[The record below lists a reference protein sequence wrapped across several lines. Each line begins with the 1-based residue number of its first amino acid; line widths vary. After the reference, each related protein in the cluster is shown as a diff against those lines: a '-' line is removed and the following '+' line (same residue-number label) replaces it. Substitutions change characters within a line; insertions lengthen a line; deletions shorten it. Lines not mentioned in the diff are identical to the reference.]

1 MMTEELKVKVS
12 LDTSELKNGIKQIKD
27 TFKDTSAE
35 IGGMSKATQGAANG
49 TKSVTT
55 AMAGMGAVT
64 VAQTAIIAKSMNK
77 VTKAMAPT
85 KSYIQ
90 LLKDDF
96 KGLGSALTKD
106 FDAAGDSK
114 IKAWFGT
121 LKTGLK
127 EVGETGKTVGKQI
140 MQHIGGAF
148 KTAALVAV
156 KSIGAVV
163 GAISAVLFAMTRL
176 SESTREFR
184 QAINQVSTSFITLG
198 SNAETATAT
207 YQAFYRV
214 LGDVQRSAEAAN
226 LLGQI
231 TTAEKDLV
239 TWTRIATGAMAMF
252 PDSLPTESLI
262 EASNETIKTGKV
274 VGTLADALNWPAD
287 GANKISKA
295 LAGSTQAQ
303 NIFNESI
310 RKGLTVEEAFNAVL
324 AQTNNETQ
332 REILLRASLNGIY
345 AESAGLYEEINKE
358 LIAQNEAQMRL
369 NQAMAKLGKI
379 AQPVQTAFAN
389 FRAVLAE
396 ALAPAI
402 KIVCDWLVTLIG
414 WLTTAAA
421 WVGAFLAVLF
431 PGVADKLNSAFS
443 GVSSSVD
450 SAVGG
455 TSDLNTGLQESEKT
469 AQKLRRTLMGF
480 DELNV
485 VSSMQTSGSGSG
497 SAGAG
502 TGGTGAGI
510 DVSGLGTGDSV
521 FKKAQ
526 EQMED
531 FKGKAQEIVNKI
543 KAFLQEYKEEIAI
556 IGAALAALGIAKLL
570 GNFGEALE
578 LGKKFT
584 DVVKGIK
591 KIAATAITIVL
602 QYSLVNEFMDN
613 YIDGEGFKEYLK
625 GLLVAAIGTGILYA
639 MWGPTGLVIGL
650 AVTAVASIKSV
661 IDNGGITNIE
671 SAVVALTGLAAAIG
685 AIGVAWKKLGLAKL
699 MGDFGAFIALLKEG
713 AGLGPTLAAAFPG
726 IATALSSAGTAL
738 SGFLGSIGAVFGATG
753 TGAVVAG
760 AAVIVAAITAI
771 ISVIVF
777 LKENWDEVVQAFKD
791 WFADNIGPKIDAIAE
806 SFNGVV
812 ESLIGI
818 GQVIWDAIPESWKDF
833 LIEIGEA
840 IGDIVDAIAE
850 WFASIDWLE
859 AIGEVFETIGGV
871 IFGVVSGVILGAI
884 NTLIGIFQSAAKII
898 EGAAEIIEGAVGLVV
913 AVFTLDLPKAGES
926 VKKIFN
932 GIVKAFEGLYGLIV
946 KPITDFVDGVI
957 GWFVE
962 LWDELVGHSVVP
974 DTMDD
979 IVYCFKELPARVTA
993 ELKQLVSDVIKK
1005 FTEMW
1010 NSVVQGIKAKL
1021 SEMRVTIMN
1030 GWNNIKTYFTTNIA
1044 PKFTLDYWKNK
1055 FDTMR
1060 SAIQTK
1066 LGEVRTQVM
1075 NSWNAIKSYFNENIA
1090 PKFTVDYW
1098 KKKFDTI
1105 KSAASTKLNEVRTT
1119 CMNAWNNVKSWFNNN
1134 VASKFTASYWST
1146 KFDSIKNGA
1155 KSSFNGIIAIVEKA
1169 VNNIIKKI
1177 NTLSWKIPDWVPSV
1191 GGKSFGF
1198 NFKTVSIPRLS
1209 KGGITTGSTLANIG
1223 EAGREAVLPLDRNTG
1238 WMDQLADRIAARNS
1252 TPTKIVLKVGEKEL
1266 GWASING
1273 INQITKQTGELQ
1285 LVL

>member
-106 FDAAGDSK
+106 FDAAGDNK
-114 IKAWFGT
+114 FKAWFGT

-140 MQHIGGAF
+140 AQHLGGAF
-148 KTAALVAV
+148 KTAAMVAV
-156 KSIGAVV
+156 KSVGAIV
-163 GAISAVLFAMTRL
+163 GAISGLLFAMTKL

-184 QAINQVSTSFITLG
+184 QAMNQVNTSFIALG

-310 RKGLTVEEAFNAVL
+310 RKGLTVEEAFNEVL
-324 AQTNNETQ
+324 AQTNSETQ
-332 REILLRASLNGIY
+332 REIILRASLNGIY

-369 NQAMAKLGKI
+369 NQAMATLGKI

-421 WVGAFLAVLF
+421 WVGAFLSVLF
-431 PGVADKLNSAFS
+431 PGVAEKINTAFS

-455 TSDLNTGLQESEKT
+455 TGDLNQGLQESEKT

-502 TGGTGAGI
+502 AGGTGAGI
-510 DVSGLGTGDSV
+510 DVSGLDTGDSV

-526 EQMED
+526 EQMEE
-531 FKGKAQEIVNKI
+531 FKVKAQEIVDKI
-543 KAFLQEYKEEIAI
+543 KGFIQEYKTEIAI
-556 IGAALAALGIAKLL
+556 IAAALAALGIATLL
-570 GNFGEALE
+570 GNLGEAIG
-578 LGKKFT
+578 LGEKFLGVIST
-584 DVVKGIK
+584 IK
-591 KIAATAITIVL
+591 KLAATAITIVL
-602 QYSLVNEFMDN
+602 QYSLVNEFMDK

-625 GLLVAAIGTGILYA
+625 GLLVAAIGTGVLYA
-639 MWGPTGLVIGL
+639 MWGPAGLAIGL

-661 IDNGGITNIE
+661 IDNGGITNLE
-671 SAVVALTGLAAAIG
+671 SGVVALTGLAAAIG

-713 AGLGPTLAAAFPG
+713 AGLGPTLAAAFPK
-726 IATALSSAGTAL
+726 IATALSGVGTAL
-738 SGFLGSIGAVFGATG
+738 SGVLGSIGAVFGATG
-753 TGAVVAG
+753 TAAVAVG

-777 LKENWDEVVQAFKD
+777 LKEHWDEVGNAARAF
-791 WFADNIGPKIDAIAE
+791 FEQNIAPKIDSIRE
-806 SFNGVV
+806 SFAK
-812 ESLIGI
+812 IG
-818 GQVIWDAIPESWKDF
+818 DALGPVGK
-833 LIEIGEA
+833 A
-840 IGDIVDAIAE
+840 IGDIIKKIGE
-850 WFASIDWLE
+850 WLKSIDWLD
-859 AIGEVFETIGGV
+859 AIGKAFEVIGGV
-871 IFGVVSGVILGAI
+871 IFGAVSGVIAGAI
-884 NTLIGIFQSAAKII
+884 NALVTMF
-898 EGAAEIIEGAVGLVV
+898 EGAVQGISGCVQIISGVIEAIVKL
-913 AVFTLDLPKAGES
+913 FSGDLDGARKACE
-926 VKKIFN
+926 KILD
-932 GIVKAFEGLYGLIV
+932 GIVDLFEGLYKLVV
-946 KPITDFVDGVI
+946 KPVEDFVKGIID
-957 GWFVE
+957 WFVK
-962 LWDELVGHSVVP
+962 LWDELVGHSIVP
-974 DTMDD
+974 DMIDD
-979 IVYCFKELPARVTA
+979 IVLCFKEMPAKVFKWVK
-993 ELKQLVSDVIKK
+993 ELVEGIIKRM
-1005 FTEMW
+1005 TDMW
-1010 NSVVQGIKAKL
+1010 NNVVKGCKDKL
-1021 SEMRVTIMN
+1021 AEARTAVMN
-1030 GWNNIKTYFTTNIA
+1030 GWNNIKSYFTTNIA

-1060 SAIQTK
+1060 AAIQTK

-1075 NSWNAIKSYFNENIA
+1075 NSWNAIKSYFTTNIA

-1098 KKKFDTI
+1098 KKKFENI
-1105 KSAASTKLNEVRTT
+1105 RSAASTKLNEAKTT
-1119 CMNAWNNVKSWFNNN
+1119 IQNAWNSIKSWFNSN
-1134 VASKFTASYWST
+1134 VSSKFTVSYWSN
-1146 KFDSIKNGA
+1146 KFNTIKDGA
-1155 KSSFNGIIAIVEKA
+1155 KAAFNGIISVVEKA
-1169 VNNIIKKI
+1169 VNGIINKI
-1177 NTLSWKIPDWVPSV
+1177 NTLSWKIPDWVPV
-1191 GGKSFGF
+1191 YGGDRFGF
-1198 NFKTVSIPRLS
+1198 NFKTISIPRLAD
-1209 KGGITTGSTLANIG
+1209 GGIAIGSTLANIG
-1223 EAGREAVLPLDRNTG
+1223 ERGREAVLPLDRNTG
-1238 WMDQLADRIAARNS
+1238 WMDQLADRLAARMN
-1252 TPTKIVLKVGEKEL
+1252 PATKVILKVDEREL
-1266 GWASING
+1266 GHATIHA
-1273 INQITKQTGELQ
+1273 INQNTKQTGGLQLQ
-1285 LVL
+1285 LV

>member
-55 AMAGMGAVT
+55 AMTGMGAVS

-96 KGLGSALTKD
+96 KGLGAALGKN

-140 MQHIGGAF
+140 AQHLGGAF

-214 LGDVQRSAEAAN
+214 LGDVQRSTEAAN

-303 NIFNESI
+303 TIFNESI
-310 RKGLTVEEAFNAVL
+310 RKGLTVEEAFNTVL

-421 WVGAFLAVLF
+421 WVGAFLSVLF
-431 PGVADKLNSAFS
+431 PGVADKINTAFS
-443 GVSSSVD
+443 GVGSSID

-455 TSDLNTGLQESEKT
+455 TGDLNTGLQESEKT

-485 VSSMQTSGSGSG
+485 VSSMSSGSSGSG
-497 SAGAG
+497 SAGTG

-510 DVSGLGTGDSV
+510 DVSGLDTGDSV

-531 FKGKAQEIVNKI
+531 FKVRAQEIVNKI

-570 GNFGEALE
+570 GNLGEALE
-578 LGKKFT
+578 LGDKFLG
-584 DVVKGIK
+584 VVKNIK
-591 KIAATAITIVL
+591 KVAATAITIVL
-602 QYSLVNEFMDN
+602 QYSFVNEFMDN
-613 YIDGEGFKEYLK
+613 FIDGEGIKEYIK

-639 MWGPTGLVIGL
+639 MWGPAGLAIGL
-650 AVTAVASIKSV
+650 GVTAVASLDAV
-661 IDNGGITNIE
+661 VENGGITNTE
-671 SAVVALTGLAAAIG
+671 SFTVALTGLAAAVG
-685 AIGVAWKKLGLAKL
+685 AVYTAWTKAGLGNLIKGLVDKIPGFSGAFAGITSTISKHLGGLPGVVTKAFSGLGGIITKALSAVGAAIAAIPGWAIALIAAIAATIALALIDYDFTELGYKLGHALGTAWKKIKDWFGVAVDWVKALGESIKEGIIAAFDWVKDKFDINTFWDLLYYIINPVALIAKL
-699 MGDFGAFIALLKEG
+699 VEVMIEVGAEVLPGLWKGIKSGWNNLKNNIKEFIDGFVKGWKDALGIHSPSTVFADIGEDII
-713 AGLGPTLAAAFPG
+713 AGLLNG
-726 IATALSSAGTAL
+726 IKTAWTNIKNWFNQTVAPKLTVKYWQDKFESVR
-738 SGFLGSIGAVFGATG
+738 SGVNTKLGEAR
-753 TGAVVAG
+753 
-760 AAVIVAAITAI
+760 TAI
-771 ISVIVF
+771 I
-777 LKENWDEVVQAFKD
+777 
-791 WFADNIGPKIDAIAE
+791 
-806 SFNGVV
+806 
-812 ESLIGI
+812 
-818 GQVIWDAIPESWKDF
+818 
-833 LIEIGEA
+833 
-840 IGDIVDAIAE
+840 
-850 WFASIDWLE
+850 
-859 AIGEVFETIGGV
+859 
-871 IFGVVSGVILGAI
+871 
-884 NTLIGIFQSAAKII
+884 
-898 EGAAEIIEGAVGLVV
+898 
-913 AVFTLDLPKAGES
+913 
-926 VKKIFN
+926 
-932 GIVKAFEGLYGLIV
+932 
-946 KPITDFVDGVI
+946 
-957 GWFVE
+957 
-962 LWDELVGHSVVP
+962 
-974 DTMDD
+974 
-979 IVYCFKELPARVTA
+979 
-993 ELKQLVSDVIKK
+993 
-1005 FTEMW
+1005 
-1010 NSVVQGIKAKL
+1010 
-1021 SEMRVTIMN
+1021 N
-1030 GWNNIKTYFTTNIA
+1030 GWNNIRTYFNTNIA
-1044 PKFTLDYWKNK
+1044 PKFTLEYWKTK

-1075 NSWNAIKSYFNENIA
+1075 NSWNAIKSYFTTNIA

-1098 KKKFDTI
+1098 KNKYDTI
-1105 KSAASTKLNEVRTT
+1105 RSAASTKLNEVRTT

-1134 VASKFTASYWST
+1134 VSSKFTASYWST
-1146 KFDSIKNGA
+1146 KFNSIKDGA
-1155 KSSFNGIIAIVEKA
+1155 KASFNGIIAIVEKA
-1169 VNNIIKKI
+1169 VNQIIKKI
-1177 NTLSWKIPDWVPSV
+1177 NTLQWKIPDWVPGI
-1191 GGKSFGF
+1191 GGETFGF
-1198 NFKTVSIPRLS
+1198 NFKAISIPRLA
-1209 KGGITTGSTLANIG
+1209 KGGIAIGSTLANIG
-1223 EAGREAVLPLDRNTG
+1223 ENGREAVLPLDHNTG
-1238 WMDQLADRIAARNS
+1238 WMDQLADRIATRQQA
-1252 TPTKIVLKVGEKEL
+1252 PTKIVLKVGEKEL

-1273 INQITKQTGELQ
+1273 INHITKQTGGLQLQ
-1285 LVL
+1285 LV

>member
-35 IGGMSKATQGAANG
+35 IGGMSRATQGAANG
-49 TKSVTT
+49 TKGVTA

-64 VAQTAIIAKSMNK
+64 VAQTAIIAKSMDK

-96 KGLGSALTKD
+96 KGLGAALTKN
-106 FDAAGDSK
+106 FDAAGDNK
-114 IKAWFGT
+114 FKAWFGT

-140 MQHIGGAF
+140 AQHIGGAF
-148 KTAALVAV
+148 KSAAAIAV
-156 KSIGAVV
+156 KSIGVVV
-163 GAISAVLFAMTRL
+163 GAVSALLFAMTRL

-184 QAINQVSTSFITLG
+184 QAMNQVNTSFIALG

-207 YQAFYRV
+207 YQAFFRV

-303 NIFNESI
+303 TIFNESI
-310 RKGLTVEEAFNAVL
+310 RKGLTVEEAFNNVL

-332 REILLRASLNGIY
+332 REIILRASLNGIY

-369 NQAMAKLGKI
+369 NQAMATLGKI

-421 WVGAFLAVLF
+421 WVGAFLSVLF
-431 PGVADKLNSAFS
+431 PGVADKLSTAFG

-510 DVSGLGTGDSV
+510 DVSGLETGDSV

-531 FKGKAQEIVNKI
+531 FKKRAQEIVDKI
-543 KAFLQEYKEEIAI
+543 KAWLQEYKTEIAI
-556 IGAALAALGIAKLL
+556 IGAALAALGIATLL
-570 GNFGEALE
+570 GNLGEALE
-578 LGKKFT
+578 LGDKFHN
-584 DVVKGIK
+584 VIKNIK
-591 KIAATAITIVL
+591 KVAGTAITIVL

-613 YIDGEGFKEYLK
+613 FIDGEGIKEYIK

-639 MWGPTGLVIGL
+639 MWGPAGLAIGL
-650 AVTAVASIKSV
+650 AVTAVASLEAV
-661 IDNGGITNIE
+661 VENGGITNTE
-671 SAVVALTGLAAAIG
+671 SFVVALTGLAAAVG
-685 AIGVAWKKLGLAKL
+685 AVYTAWTKAGLGNLIKGLVDKIPGFSGAFAGISATISKHLGGIPGVVSKAFSGLGGIITKALSAVGAAIAAIPGWAIALIAAVAAAIALAIVDYDFTDLGYKLGHALGTAWKK
-699 MGDFGAFIALLKEG
+699 I
-713 AGLGPTLAAAFPG
+713 
-726 IATALSSAGTAL
+726 
-738 SGFLGSIGAVFGATG
+738 
-753 TGAVVAG
+753 
-760 AAVIVAAITAI
+760 
-771 ISVIVF
+771 
-777 LKENWDEVVQAFKD
+777 KD
-791 WFADNIGPKIDAIAE
+791 WF
-806 SFNGVV
+806 GV
-812 ESLIGI
+812 
-818 GQVIWDAIPESWKDF
+818 
-833 LIEIGEA
+833 
-840 IGDIVDAIAE
+840 
-850 WFASIDWLE
+850 
-859 AIGEVFETIGGV
+859 
-871 IFGVVSGVILGAI
+871 
-884 NTLIGIFQSAAKII
+884 
-898 EGAAEIIEGAVGLVV
+898 
-913 AVFTLDLPKAGES
+913 TLDWVKSLGES
-926 VKKIFN
+926 IKE
-932 GIVKAFEGLYGLIV
+932 GIVKAFEWVKDKFDINTVWDLLYYIFNPVALIGKLVEVMIEVGAEVLPGLWKGIKSGWNNLKNNIKEFIDGFV
-946 KPITDFVDGVI
+946 KGWKEALGIHSPSTVFADI
-957 GWFVE
+957 GE
-962 LWDELVGHSVVP
+962 
-974 DTMDD
+974 D
-979 IVYCFKELPARVTA
+979 IVAGL
-993 ELKQLVSDVIKK
+993 L
-1005 FTEMW
+1005 
-1010 NSVVQGIKAKL
+1010 NGIKTAWTNIKNWFNQTVAPKL
-1021 SEMRVTIMN
+1021 TVKYWQDKFETVRSGVNTKLGETRTAIIN
-1030 GWNNIKTYFTTNIA
+1030 GWNNIKSYFNSNIA
-1044 PKFTLDYWKNK
+1044 PKFTLDYWKKK

-1075 NSWNAIKSYFNENIA
+1075 NSWNAIKSYFTTNIA

-1098 KKKFDTI
+1098 KKKFDTMR
-1105 KSAASTKLNEVRTT
+1105 SAMSTKLNEVKTT
-1119 CMNAWNNVKSWFNNN
+1119 CMNAWNNIKSWFNNN
-1134 VASKFTASYWST
+1134 VSSKFTATYWSN
-1146 KFDSIKNGA
+1146 KFNTIKDGA
-1155 KSSFNGIIAIVEKA
+1155 KASFNGIISIVEKA
-1169 VNNIIKKI
+1169 VNNIIRKI

-1198 NFKTVSIPRLS
+1198 NFKTVSIPRLAE
-1209 KGGITTGSTLANIG
+1209 GGIAIGSTLANIG
-1223 EAGREAVLPLDRNTG
+1223 ENGREAVLPLDRNTS
-1238 WMDQLADRIAARNS
+1238 WMDQLADRLAARMN
-1252 TPTKIVLKVGEKEL
+1252 PATKVVLQVNEREL
-1266 GWASING
+1266 GHATIHA
-1273 INQITKQTGELQ
+1273 INQNTKQTGGLQLQ
-1285 LVL
+1285 LV